1 MWFQAVFESTLKTLD
16 PWYGSSGF
24 RTNHAKFRSAAFDR
38 GERLAETFLL
48 NTKLHRF
55 DHETPAS
62 VTHYF
67 ADESQLVLSLNGLE
81 AAPSGAVIDLPPS
94 LPLSLQ
100 LSRCLSTR
108 RSRRTFTADPIP
120 LSAVATLCRAA
131 AGVTGTGRVPLR
143 GENPAEGE
151 ISFRSAPSPG
161 GLYGVDLF
169 IVAQHLR
176 GLERGLYLYQ
186 PRRDKLLLL
195 KTQARDG
202 IVDRVIAASAYPD
215 QNMTNSRAS
224 FIALLVARPWKLVRK
239 YGDRGLRYLFMEA
252 GEMTQNLHLAA
263 VALGYGSVESASF
276 YDDEMNEAI
285 GMDGGTATTVH
296 MVLIGVPATV

>member
-1 MWFQAVFESTLKTLD
+1 
-16 PWYGSSGF
+16 
-24 RTNHAKFRSAAFDR
+24 
-38 GERLAETFLL
+38 
-48 NTKLHRF
+48 
-55 DHETPAS
+55 
-62 VTHYF
+62 
-67 ADESQLVLSLNGLE
+67 
-81 AAPSGAVIDLPPS
+81 
-94 LPLSLQ
+94 
-100 LSRCLSTR
+100 
-108 RSRRTFTADPIP
+108 
-120 LSAVATLCRAA
+120 VATLCRAA

-143 GENPAEGE
+143 GENPAEAE

-195 KTQARDG
+195 KTQARDV